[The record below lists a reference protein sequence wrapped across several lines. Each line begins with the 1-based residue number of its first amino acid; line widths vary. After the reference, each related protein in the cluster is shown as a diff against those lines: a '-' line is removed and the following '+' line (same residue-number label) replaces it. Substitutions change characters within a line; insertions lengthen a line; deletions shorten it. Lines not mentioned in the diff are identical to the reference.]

1 MANSIKFMNEGF
13 EAKYGNIKPDLCEQ
27 IYTVLKRLTE
37 ANISPEDEAD
47 TKVLYRIYK
56 KKMQNSN
63 AELSPKE
70 LQVLDK
76 YNLEEPRTSKDYRGR
91 KDVRSSTRTDS
102 EFRGPNV
109 FEPVKRDGS
118 INRKANLADRAKKM
132 DARSNSR
139 HDIGKYDKDYRLNY
153 MYMKNAVNDKK
164 YNQRKLDNL
173 DKEYDQEESN
183 LRARLNAL
191 KNERE
196 QEKSRYNSAI
206 KNNQYEINTLLKRE
220 SLDKLQEAISTLNER
235 KQEWSDEDKVD
246 SELLYSIYDKKLQRS
261 NAALTPEEKAVLNKY
276 NLGDVYPHKNGW
288 GTKRASTVSA
298 PLGLDVY
305 EPIKRGQH
313 IHSTETNRNVN
324 LADRARKMRTRAYN
338 KGAVGKYDRDFKYN
352 YNTMKDNIRSR
363 KYHQKNLDSLDKEYD
378 EKEAKLLKQLDSL
391 KKDREQSRKYHQGEL
406 DASNSHIN
414 KMLKRESLL
423 SEDGD
428 YDDYYGGNKEDFVSD
443 LNDVEKSLESI
454 RDSIVTHR
462 AEQLVDDF
470 LYNLDLN
477 RKRASKVESLLSEDK
492 LRGFNDGENLKH
504 KINEFLKNLV
514 IRWNHEYDIQL
525 TRADLNNAYDYVMLH
540 LSWDDL
546 LDESF
551 KKKIV
556 ESNTSSSPVH
566 TLDSLEKDTY
576 SSEPVIYGDS
586 ELIRFYYSDGDS
598 IIVNPDRFTI
608 DSYYAF
614 NQLGNN
620 SWEIYINTDS
630 QEAYEP
636 VQDDL
641 SFEEVCEYLTTK

>member
-37 ANISPEDEAD
+37 ANMSPEDEAD

-56 KKMQNSN
+56 KKMQNSD
-63 AELSPKE
+63 AQLSPKE

-76 YNLEEPRTSKDYRGR
+76 YNLEEPRTSKDYHGR

-109 FEPVKRDGS
+109 FEPVKRDGY

-139 HDIGKYDKDYRLNY
+139 DDIGKYDKDYRLNY

-173 DKEYDQEESN
+173 DREYDQEESN
-183 LRARLNAL
+183 LRARLDAL
-191 KNERE
+191 KKERE

-206 KNNQYEINTLLKRE
+206 KNSQYEINTLLKRE

-276 NLGDVYPHKNGW
+276 NLGDVYSYKNSW
-288 GTKRASTVSA
+288 GAKRASTGYTQGS
-298 PLGLDVY
+298 DVY

-313 IHSTETNRNVN
+313 VRGTETNRKVN
-324 LADRARKMRTRAYN
+324 LADRARKMGTRAHD
-338 KGAVGKYDRDFKYN
+338 KGAVGEYDRDFQNN
-352 YNTMKDNIRSR
+352 YRAMKDDIRSR

-391 KKDREQSRKYHQGEL
+391 KKDRERSRGYHQKSL

-423 SEDGD
+423 SED
-428 YDDYYGGNKEDFVSD
+428 
-443 LNDVEKSLESI
+443 
-454 RDSIVTHR
+454 
-462 AEQLVDDF
+462 
-470 LYNLDLN
+470 
-477 RKRASKVESLLSEDK
+477 K
-492 LRGFNDGENLKH
+492 LTGFNDGEKLKH
-504 KINEFLKNLV
+504 EINEFFENLV

-525 TRADLNNAYDYVMLH
+525 TRADLDNAYEFVMLH
-540 LSWDDL
+540 FLWDEV

-551 KKKIV
+551 KKK
-556 ESNTSSSPVH
+556 
-566 TLDSLEKDTY
+566 L
-576 SSEPVIYGDS
+576 
-586 ELIRFYYSDGDS
+586 
-598 IIVNPDRFTI
+598 
-608 DSYYAF
+608 
-614 NQLGNN
+614 
-620 SWEIYINTDS
+620 
-630 QEAYEP
+630 
-636 VQDDL
+636 
-641 SFEEVCEYLTTK
+641 

>member
-13 EAKYGNIKPDLCEQ
+13 ESKYGNIKPDLCEQ

-37 ANISPEDEAD
+37 ANMSPEDEAD

-109 FEPVKRDGS
+109 FEPVRRDGY

-139 HDIGKYDKDYRLNY
+139 DDIGKYDKDYRLNY

-173 DKEYDQEESN
+173 DREYDQEESN
-183 LRARLNAL
+183 LRARLDAL
-191 KNERE
+191 KKERE

-206 KNNQYEINTLLKRE
+206 KNSQYEINTLLKRE

-276 NLGDVYPHKNGW
+276 NLGDVYSHKNSW

-313 IHSTETNRNVN
+313 IRSTETNRNVN
-324 LADRARKMRTRAYN
+324 LADRARKMGMRAHN
-338 KGAVGKYDRDFKYN
+338 KGAVGKYDRDFQNN
-352 YNTMKDNIRSR
+352 YRDMKDDIWDR
-363 KYHQKNLDSLDKEYD
+363 KYYQKKLDSIDKAYD

-391 KKDREQSRKYHQGEL
+391 KKDREQSREYHQMSL
-406 DASNSHIN
+406 DASNSRIN
-414 KMLKRESLL
+414 RRLKRESLL
-423 SEDGD
+423 SEDR
-428 YDDYYGGNKEDFVSD
+428 
-443 LNDVEKSLESI
+443 L
-454 RDSIVTHR
+454 T
-462 AEQLVDDF
+462 
-470 LYNLDLN
+470 
-477 RKRASKVESLLSEDK
+477 
-492 LRGFNDGENLKH
+492 GFNDGEKLKH
-504 KINEFLKNLV
+504 EINEFFENLV

-525 TRADLNNAYDYVMLH
+525 TRADLDNAYEFVMLH
-540 LSWDDL
+540 FLWDEV
-546 LDESF
+546 LDEAF
-551 KKKIV
+551 KKK
-556 ESNTSSSPVH
+556 
-566 TLDSLEKDTY
+566 L
-576 SSEPVIYGDS
+576 
-586 ELIRFYYSDGDS
+586 
-598 IIVNPDRFTI
+598 
-608 DSYYAF
+608 
-614 NQLGNN
+614 
-620 SWEIYINTDS
+620 
-630 QEAYEP
+630 
-636 VQDDL
+636 
-641 SFEEVCEYLTTK
+641 

>member
-13 EAKYGNIKPDLCEQ
+13 ESKYGNIKPDLCEQ

-37 ANISPEDEAD
+37 ANMSPEDEAD
-47 TKVLYRIYK
+47 TKLLYRIYK

-63 AELSPKE
+63 AQLSPKE

-109 FEPVKRDGS
+109 FEPVRRDGY

-139 HDIGKYDKDYRLNY
+139 DDIGKYDKDYRLNY

-173 DKEYDQEESN
+173 DREYDQEESN
-183 LRARLNAL
+183 LRARLDAL
-191 KNERE
+191 KKERE

-206 KNNQYEINTLLKRE
+206 KNSQYEINTLLKRE

-276 NLGDVYPHKNGW
+276 NLGDVFSYKNNW
-288 GTKRASTVSA
+288 GAKRAATGYARGS
-298 PLGLDVY
+298 DVY

-313 IHSTETNRNVN
+313 VRSTETNRKVN
-324 LADRARKMRTRAYN
+324 LADRARKMGMRAYN
-338 KGAVGKYDRDFKYN
+338 KGAVGEYDRDFENN
-352 YNTMKDNIRSR
+352 YNTMKHDIWSR

-391 KKDREQSRKYHQGEL
+391 KKDKENSKRYHQGAL
-406 DASNSHIN
+406 DTSNSRIN

-423 SEDGD
+423 KES
-428 YDDYYGGNKEDFVSD
+428 DYYDAFGGN
-443 LNDVEKSLESI
+443 
-454 RDSIVTHR
+454 R
-462 AEQLVDDF
+462 DDF
-470 LYNLDLN
+470 LLDLSDIL
-477 RKRASKVESLLSEDK
+477 KA
-492 LRGFNDGENLKH
+492 LRGIDNISTH
-504 KINEFLKNLV
+504 KAESVIDELIEIIKKYKYEALMEEGIN
-514 IRWNHEYDIQL
+514 
-525 TRADLNNAYDYVMLH
+525 
-540 LSWDDL
+540 
-546 LDESF
+546 
-551 KKKIV
+551 KKK
-556 ESNTSSSPVH
+556 E
-566 TLDSLEKDTY
+566 
-576 SSEPVIYGDS
+576 
-586 ELIRFYYSDGDS
+586 
-598 IIVNPDRFTI
+598 
-608 DSYYAF
+608 
-614 NQLGNN
+614 
-620 SWEIYINTDS
+620 
-630 QEAYEP
+630 
-636 VQDDL
+636 
-641 SFEEVCEYLTTK
+641 

>member
-13 EAKYGNIKPDLCEQ
+13 DAKYGNIKPDLCEQ
-27 IYTVLKRLTE
+27 IYTVLKNLTE
-37 ANISPEDEAD
+37 AKMSPEDEAD

-76 YNLEEPRTSKDYRGR
+76 YNLEEPRTSKDYYGR

-109 FEPVKRDGS
+109 FEPVRRDGY

-173 DKEYDQEESN
+173 DREYDQEESN
-183 LRARLNAL
+183 LRARLDAL
-191 KNERE
+191 KKERE

-206 KNNQYEINTLLKRE
+206 KNSQYEINTLLKRE

-276 NLGDVYPHKNGW
+276 NLGDVYSYKNGW
-288 GTKRASTVSA
+288 GAKRAATGYTQGS
-298 PLGLDVY
+298 DVY

-313 IHSTETNRNVN
+313 VRSTETNRNVN
-324 LADRARKMRTRAYN
+324 LADRARKMGMRAYN
-338 KGAVGKYDRDFKYN
+338 KGAVGEYDRDFKNN
-352 YNTMKDNIRSR
+352 YNTMKDDIWSR

-391 KKDREQSRKYHQGEL
+391 KKDKENSKRYHQGAL
-406 DASNSHIN
+406 DASKSHIN

-423 SEDGD
+423 SED
-428 YDDYYGGNKEDFVSD
+428 K
-443 LNDVEKSLESI
+443 
-454 RDSIVTHR
+454 T
-462 AEQLVDDF
+462 
-470 LYNLDLN
+470 
-477 RKRASKVESLLSEDK
+477 
-492 LRGFNDGENLKH
+492 
-504 KINEFLKNLV
+504 
-514 IRWNHEYDIQL
+514 
-525 TRADLNNAYDYVMLH
+525 
-540 LSWDDL
+540 
-546 LDESF
+546 F
-551 KKKIV
+551 KK
-556 ESNTSSSPVH
+556 
-566 TLDSLEKDTY
+566 
-576 SSEPVIYGDS
+576 
-586 ELIRFYYSDGDS
+586 
-598 IIVNPDRFTI
+598 
-608 DSYYAF
+608 
-614 NQLGNN
+614 
-620 SWEIYINTDS
+620 
-630 QEAYEP
+630 
-636 VQDDL
+636 
-641 SFEEVCEYLTTK
+641 